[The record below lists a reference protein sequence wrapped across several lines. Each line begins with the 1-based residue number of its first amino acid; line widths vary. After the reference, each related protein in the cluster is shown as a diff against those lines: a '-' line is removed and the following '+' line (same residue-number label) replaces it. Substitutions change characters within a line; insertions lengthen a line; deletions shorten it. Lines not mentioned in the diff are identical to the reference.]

1 MMEVER
7 PYVRPEWN
15 EYLVTAR
22 ARLNELSALQLTVE
36 RRTEVPAAVFQ
47 AVKDIVQAQ
56 VTALDSTARIIGSAV
71 LNRDVKRLPYYPKV
85 KNPTSFTVSL
95 QSQLPGLAKAHPD
108 IADAYE
114 RHQPYQKGRRFLAL
128 LFELAAVR
136 KATNLPLEVRE
147 SGTEQE
153 NSGDIYLAG
162 PTYASIDMPAV
173 AALERIQ
180 DLVEQAVEDVTSS
193 AGLDDTASDQVPEAD
208 SVSGVR

>member
-1 MMEVER
+1 MQ
-7 PYVRPEWN
+7 PEWD

-22 ARLNELSALQLTVE
+22 TRLNELSALQLTVE
-36 RRTEVPAAVFQ
+36 RQSEVPAAVFQ

-85 KNPTSFTVSL
+85 KNPTSFAVSL

-108 IADAYE
+108 IAEAYE
-114 RHQPYQKGRRFLAL
+114 RHQPYQKGRRYLAL

-147 SGTEQE
+147 ADADAAQQ

-162 PTYASIDMPAV
+162 PTYATIEIPAV

-180 DLVEQAVEDVTSS
+180 DLVEQAVEDVTVS
-193 AGLDDTASDQVPEAD
+193 AGIDSAGSRFDRDTVRTATAS
-208 SVSGVR
+208 